1 MELPVWLLWCIA
13 LMLAAMPAA
22 VIPMAMMVAG
32 DSPEEQRADEVWD
45 ASDGIIVVD
54 MDEVELLVLAKMLA
68 DVQMRSYWGKD
79 IDCIV

>member
-32 DSPEEQRADEVWD
+32 ESPEEQRAESKWD
-45 ASDGIIVVD
+45 ACEGIIVVD
-54 MDEVELLVLAKMLA
+54 MDDVELLMLAKVLADA
-68 DVQMRSYWGKD
+68 QMRSYWGKD